1 MPSRQPGQPGQP
13 SRTKHTQATKPPPP
27 PIPPKTDREAIE
39 PAKIIEALRRS
50 KGMVSIAARLLD
62 CSRQTVYSA
71 MERHPEI
78 SEVVAGERE
87 LLIDTAELKLV
98 DSVTKGQPWAIAFY
112 LKTQGRH
119 RGYIER
125 REVDLEGRLTLE
137 QAVLAARA
145 KRLTKEKGQ
154 PA

>member
-1 MPSRQPGQPGQP
+1 MV
-13 SRTKHTQATKPPPP
+13 
-27 PIPPKTDREAIE
+27 
-39 PAKIIEALRRS
+39 EALRRS
-50 KGMVSIAARLLD
+50 KGMVSVAARLIG
-62 CSRQTVYSA
+62 CNRQTIYNA

-78 SEVVAGERE
+78 ADAIAGERE

-119 RGYIER
+119 RGYIEK
-125 REVDLEGRLTLE
+125 REVDLDGRLTLE

-145 KRLTKEKGQ
+145 KRTAKEKGQ